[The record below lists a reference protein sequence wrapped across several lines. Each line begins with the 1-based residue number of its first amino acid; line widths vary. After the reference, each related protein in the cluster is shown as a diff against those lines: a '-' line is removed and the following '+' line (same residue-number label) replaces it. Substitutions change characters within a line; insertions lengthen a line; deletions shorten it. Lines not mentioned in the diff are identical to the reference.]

1 MTISKTT
8 CSKPKPT
15 KAMKRETKNPRRMQ
29 FKNNRIVKKY
39 LEAKQLREQR
49 LWKMVGN
56 TFVTF
61 LNGEWL
67 SMAEFDERYPILK
80 QTSLLINFDNPNK
93 SRNFSL

>member
-1 MTISKTT
+1 
-8 CSKPKPT
+8 
-15 KAMKRETKNPRRMQ
+15 MKRETKNPRRMQ

-56 TFVTF
+56 TLVTF

-67 SMAEFDERYPILK
+67 SMTEFDERYPILK
-80 QTSLLINFDNPNK
+80 QNSLLTNLDNPNK

>member
-1 MTISKTT
+1 
-8 CSKPKPT
+8 
-15 KAMKRETKNPRRMQ
+15 MKRETKNPRRMQ

-56 TFVTF
+56 TLVTF

-80 QTSLLINFDNPNK
+80 QNSLLTNLDNPNK

>member
-1 MTISKTT
+1 
-8 CSKPKPT
+8 
-15 KAMKRETKNPRRMQ
+15 MKRETKNPRRMQ

-67 SMAEFDERYPILK
+67 SMTEFDERYPILK
-80 QTSLLINFDNPNK
+80 QNSLLTNLDNPNK

>member
-1 MTISKTT
+1 
-8 CSKPKPT
+8 
-15 KAMKRETKNPRRMQ
+15 MKRETKNPPRMQ

-56 TFVTF
+56 TLVTF

-67 SMAEFDERYPILK
+67 SMTEFDERYPILK
-80 QTSLLINFDNPNK
+80 QNSLLTNLDNPNK

>member
-1 MTISKTT
+1 
-8 CSKPKPT
+8 
-15 KAMKRETKNPRRMQ
+15 MKRETKNSNRMQ

-49 LWKMVGN
+49 LWKMAGD
-56 TFVTF
+56 TLITF

-80 QTSLLINFDNPNK
+80 QNSLLTNLDNPNK